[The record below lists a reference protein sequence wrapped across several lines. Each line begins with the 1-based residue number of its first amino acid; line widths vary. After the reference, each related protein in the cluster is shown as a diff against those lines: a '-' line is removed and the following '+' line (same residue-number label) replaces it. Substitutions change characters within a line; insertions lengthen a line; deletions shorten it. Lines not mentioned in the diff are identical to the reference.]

1 MKTISEDSV
10 KLIKEH
16 LSELD
21 LTFPLDD
28 EDACYKILKYF
39 ESMDGG
45 ICYDLSTSN
54 DEKDRKLLDDV
65 DRIISEFQTLEDPV
79 DYQDLE
85 RRLKS

>member
-1 MKTISEDSV
+1 
-10 KLIKEH
+10 
-16 LSELD
+16 
-21 LTFPLDD
+21 
-28 EDACYKILKYF
+28 
-39 ESMDGG
+39 MDGG

-65 DRIISEFQTLEDPV
+65 DRIISEFQTLEDPI